1 MAARSTN
8 TMAEFL
14 QKMLSDI
21 ATAKTLPDADLAF
34 LLQLETAILQKLRS
48 PIDAMM
54 GQMSPNGQQGNPQQ
68 GGGQPAPGGQGPSQM
83 GVVGAMNP
91 NPVATPPPAQRVP
104 GIRSDPGAVNMD
116 ELMRSMGGARG

>member
-54 GQMSPNGQQGNPQQ
+54 GQMSPNGQQGNPSQ
-68 GGGQPAPGGQGPSQM
+68 GSPQGQPGQGPSQM

-91 NPVATPPPAQRVP
+91 NPVATPPPAQRVA

-116 ELMRSMGGARG
+116 ELMRSMGGAQG